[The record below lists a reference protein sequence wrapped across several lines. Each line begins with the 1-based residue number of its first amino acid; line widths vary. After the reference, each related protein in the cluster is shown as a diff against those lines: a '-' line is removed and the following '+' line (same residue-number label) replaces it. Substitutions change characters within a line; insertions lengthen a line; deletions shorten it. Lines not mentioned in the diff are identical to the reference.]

1 MRGRCFALLPAIAL
15 ALVACTR
22 TTPTPQIGPPTAED
36 LQAGEFLLVTTNDG
50 IGVVDA
56 STGELRLDLV
66 GAVAAPD
73 WSELYRA
80 QSDGTETTIEWIDAA
95 SGSVAS
101 ATTIRG
107 DLRIHVV
114 SPDGRIALMP
124 ATPEAAWVPRTV
136 TPLVILD
143 VSSGEVQ
150 RFSLPGNLEPEAF
163 STDESQLF
171 MLRYQPATAPTSYR
185 VTSLTLRSGRV
196 GAVFGPSKGAKVV
209 ENMTATRVHQAMS
222 PSEDVL
228 FTLYTNQPPEFLEG
242 VATVDAEHALAFI
255 HTLNLEYGTA
265 VCIGLPKSFGTVS
278 TQASALAA
286 SPDGRFVYAV
296 DARHGVIASM
306 RSRGFKVSEHDVD
319 LSTLGHGP
327 ISASVSTDGATLF
340 LAGSAGVMALDTGTF
355 SPQPLAPT
363 PGSVTGLALST
374 DGERLFASWDGGIG
388 LLDPISLDT
397 VGVLPS
403 PAPEGAVTFVGAA

>member
-1 MRGRCFALLPAIAL
+1 MRARSFALLPATVL
-15 ALVACTR
+15 VLVACTS
-22 TTPTPQIGPPTAED
+22 TTPPPQIGPPPAED
-36 LQAGEFLLVTTNDG
+36 LQAGEFLLVTTDDG

-56 STGELRLDLV
+56 STGELRFDLV

-80 QSDGTETTIEWIDAA
+80 QSDGTVTRVERIDPA
-95 SGSVAS
+95 SGEVAS
-101 ATTIRG
+101 GTTVDG
-107 DLRIHVV
+107 DLRIQVV

-124 ATPEAAWVPRTV
+124 ATPDGAWVPRTM
-136 TPLVILD
+136 THLAILD
-143 VSSGEVQ
+143 TSSGEMQ
-150 RFSLPGNLEPEAF
+150 RFSIPGNLEPEAF
-163 STDESQLF
+163 STDARRLF
-171 MLRYQPATAPTSYR
+171 MLRYQPALAPTSYR
-185 VTSLTLRSGRV
+185 VTSLTLRTGRV
-196 GAVFGPSKGAKVV
+196 GAVYGPGKAATVV

-228 FTLYTNQPPEFLEG
+228 FTLYTNQPPDFLVG
-242 VATVDAEHALAFI
+242 VEDVDPPHALAFI

-286 SPDGRFVYAV
+286 SPDGRSVYAI
-296 DARHGVIASM
+296 DARHGVVASM
-306 RSRGFKVSEHDVD
+306 RSRRFKVSEHDVD

-327 ISASVSTDGATLF
+327 ISASVSTDGATLY
-340 LAGSAGVMALDTGTF
+340 LAGSAGVMALDTETF
-355 SPQPLAPT
+355 SPQPLTPT